1 MKIGTC
7 RRLAMVI
14 IGEVSS
20 YVQVIGIQTVKSP
33 TSSSRQ
39 DFKDS
44 ICGGSCDVRRP
55 SSQCCSG
62 PRAHVGL
69 PGTTRIARNGEEY
82 RCDAIL
88 QPIRWI
94 RHGSKS
100 CAPRCCSEM
109 SYTFLS
115 SSPLRT
121 NSSYRKASRVSYLK
135 NGAMPPVCVV
145 AWCRLAIT

>member
-1 MKIGTC
+1 M
-7 RRLAMVI
+7 AV

-20 YVQVIGIQTVKSP
+20 YVYVMGIQTVMSP
-33 TSSSRQ
+33 TSLSRQ
-39 DFKDS
+39 DFEDS

-55 SSQCCSG
+55 SPQCCSG
-62 PRAHVGL
+62 RRAHVGL
-69 PGTTRIARNGEEY
+69 PGSTEIARNGEEH

-88 QPIRWI
+88 QPIWRT

-100 CAPRCCSEM
+100 CAPKCCSET
-109 SYTFLS
+109 SHIFLS

-121 NSSYRKASRVSYLK
+121 NSSYRKPSRASYLE
-135 NGAMPPVCVV
+135 NGAMPQACVV